1 MQINPIQ
8 FMGTQPTGGP
18 AVKETPSQFGT
29 YLNEAMR
36 SLNDVQQATSAARA
50 DLAVGKADLHQV
62 MIQSEE
68 SSIAMQLA
76 IEVRNKAV
84 EAYQEMMRMQV

>member
-8 FMGTQPTGGP
+8 LMGTQPMVAP

>member
-8 FMGTQPTGGP
+8 MMSPEITTPSLNKTN
-18 AVKETPSQFGT
+18 PSQFGS
-29 YLNEAMR
+29 YLNEAMNA
-36 SLNDVQQATSAARA
+36 LNETQQATSQARQ

>member
-1 MQINPIQ
+1 MKINPIQ
-8 FMGTQPTGGP
+8 LMSPEMTSP
-18 AVKETPSQFGT
+18 VKRTTPSQFGS
-29 YLNEAMR
+29 YLNEAIK
-36 SLNDVQQATSAARA
+36 SLNETQQATSTARK
-50 DLAVGKADLHQV
+50 DLVLGKADLHQV

>member
-1 MQINPIQ
+1 MQINPVSMI
-8 FMGTQPTGGP
+8 GAQPTTLP
-18 AVKETPSQFGT
+18 SVKDTPSQFGS

>member
-8 FMGTQPTGGP
+8 LIGTQPTVTP
-18 AVKETPSQFGT
+18 TVKETPSQFGT

>member
-1 MQINPIQ
+1 MQINPIS
-8 FMGTQPTGGP
+8 MLGTQATGVNP
-18 AVKETPSQFGT
+18 VKDTPSQFGS

>member
-8 FMGTQPTGGP
+8 LFNPQMTTPTNQT
-18 AVKETPSQFGT
+18 TPSQFGS
-29 YLNEAMR
+29 YLNEAMK
-36 SLNDVQQATSAARA
+36 SLNETQQATSAARA

>member
-8 FMGTQPTGGP
+8 LMNPEVTPSMSKTN
-18 AVKETPSQFGT
+18 PSQFGS
-29 YLNEAMR
+29 YLNEAMNA
-36 SLNDVQQATSAARA
+36 LNETQQATSQARK

-62 MIQSEE
+62 MIQSE

>member
-8 FMGTQPTGGP
+8 LIGTQPTVAP

>member
-1 MQINPIQ
+1 
-8 FMGTQPTGGP
+8 
-18 AVKETPSQFGT
+18 SQ
-29 YLNEAMR
+29 
-36 SLNDVQQATSAARA
+36 ARK

-68 SSIAMQLA
+68 SSIVMQLA

>member
-8 FMGTQPTGGP
+8 LMPIEQTVSTKQTS
-18 AVKETPSQFGT
+18 PSQFGS
-29 YLNEAMR
+29 YLNEAIK
-36 SLNDVQQATSAARA
+36 SLNETQQATSAARV
-50 DLAVGKADLHQV
+50 DLALGKADLHQV

>member
-8 FMGTQPTGGP
+8 LIGNQTAALPT
-18 AVKETPSQFGT
+18 VKETPSQFGS
-29 YLNEAMR
+29 YLNEAMQ
-36 SLNDVQQATSAARA
+36 SLNEVQQATSTARK

>member
-1 MQINPIQ
+1 MQINPVSMI
-8 FMGTQPTGGP
+8 GTQPTTLP
-18 AVKETPSQFGT
+18 SVKDTPSQFGS

>member
-8 FMGTQPTGGP
+8 LMNTQTAALPT
-18 AVKETPSQFGT
+18 VNETPSQFGS

-36 SLNDVQQATSAARA
+36 SLNEVQQATSTARQ

>member
-8 FMGTQPTGGP
+8 LMGTQPTGAP

>member
-8 FMGTQPTGGP
+8 LMTPEVTP
-18 AVKETPSQFGT
+18 SMSKTNPSQFGS
-29 YLNEAMR
+29 YLNEAMDA
-36 SLNDVQQATSAARA
+36 LNETQQATSQARK

>member
-8 FMGTQPTGGP
+8 LMGTQPTVAP